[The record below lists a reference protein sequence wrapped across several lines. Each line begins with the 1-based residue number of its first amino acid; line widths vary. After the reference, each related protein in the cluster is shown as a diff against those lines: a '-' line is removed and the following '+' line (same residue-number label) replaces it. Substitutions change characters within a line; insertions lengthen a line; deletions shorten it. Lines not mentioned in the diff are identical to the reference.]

1 MDTVKARLSSLLW
14 RLALALWAL
23 LVLVPLLFVVLQATK
38 TNREYF
44 AGVWSFPQQVQWRN
58 FINAWNKIG
67 MTQSFLNTVY
77 YVGVSLFLGLFLTA
91 LSAYALTRIQWKGR
105 RLVYALVMMSLF
117 LPGINAL
124 VPEYLLMRSLGLT
137 NSIPGLIL
145 ISSVG
150 MNAFNLLLLGG
161 FLQTIPRELEE
172 SADIDGASI
181 FRIFRSVI
189 LPLASPGLVT
199 VGIFRFLGLYNNFT
213 GPYIYLEPRLYPIGV
228 TLYNAN
234 ARMMYQNDYVT
245 MFAGVLISMAPVI
258 LVYVIFQNR
267 IVEGATMGS
276 LKG

>member
-1 MDTVKARLSSLLW
+1 MANLFW
-14 RLALALWAL
+14 RAALILWAL
-23 LVLVPLLFVVLQATK
+23 MVAVPLLFIVLQALK

-44 AGVWSFPQQVQWRN
+44 AGIWSFPQAPQWQN

-67 MTQSFLNTVY
+67 MLQSFLNTIY

-91 LSAYALTRIQWKGR
+91 LSAYAFTRIQWRGR
-105 RLVYALVMMSLF
+105 KLVWNLVILSLF

-124 VPEYLLMRSLGLT
+124 VPEYLIMRSLGLT

-145 ISSVG
+145 LSSLG

-161 FLQTIPRELEE
+161 FMQTIPRELEE
-172 SADIDGASI
+172 SADIDGATI
-181 FRIFRSVI
+181 FRMFRSII
-189 LPLASPGLVT
+189 LPLSVPGLVT
-199 VGIFRFLGLYNNFT
+199 VGIFRFLGLYNNFI
-213 GPYIYLEPRLYPIGV
+213 GPYIYLEPRRYPIGV

-245 MFAGVLISMAPVI
+245 MFAGVLISMVPVI
-258 LVYVIFQNR
+258 LVYVLFQNR
-267 IVEGATMGS
+267 IIEGATLGS